1 MKLNNRGFAISS
13 MLYSILLLFLMLI
26 VGVLAILGNRKI
38 ILDKVKN
45 EIVTDLTQ
53 NKAFDIS
60 FEHKNILL
68 ANTSKVSDFTFSLM
82 DGVKVID
89 QNGNVIDTPITT
101 TSSPTF
107 NSAVNGTYTV
117 TYTANYQGNVIIAER
132 VIDVIDPITYE
143 YAYTGKEQQ
152 FVASSSGVYRTE
164 LWGAQGGKMIIDGGN
179 RNMSGKA
186 WCDPVG
192 YCRGGA
198 GAYTSGDIF
207 LTKDMKLYL
216 HVGGKGGDGAVLTVS
231 KGGYNGGGS
240 GEHDHSDDEA
250 LGGGGGA
257 TDVRVKS
264 GEWNNDVGLR
274 SRIMVASGGAG
285 AQEATSPAVG
295 GSLTSADTITS
306 KGATQTSGY
315 QFGKG
320 QDGAIPRINYPLPGA
335 GSGYYGGFS
344 TDSSN
349 NDWMYAASAGS
360 SYISGHVGSVAI
372 TSETNETPKS
382 GCADGTTDVQC
393 SYHYSGM
400 KFTNTKMKAG
410 NEEMPSH
417 DGTTTMIGNTG
428 DGYARVT
435 ALIIDNAKVAT
446 NLIKNSGYEE
456 GTTNWTLSN
465 SKIVTNVSKSGTSSL
480 QLQPNVTSMS
490 TQPMDIPIAN
500 HIYYGSVEFLS
511 SNTFAVADNRF
522 EWFLTDATNSLMVFA
537 RKGDKTATW
546 KKLSERLS
554 LTAPNA
560 GSWKIR
566 NFLVK
571 SNEVAYTDELFII
584 DLTEI
589 YGAGNEPSKE
599 WCDEN
604 ISYFDG
610 IGIVPNY

>member
-1 MKLNNRGFAISS
+1 M
-13 MLYSILLLFLMLI
+13 
-26 VGVLAILGNRKI
+26 
-38 ILDKVKN
+38 
-45 EIVTDLTQ
+45 
-53 NKAFDIS
+53 
-60 FEHKNILL
+60 
-68 ANTSKVSDFTFSLM
+68 
-82 DGVKVID
+82 
-89 QNGNVIDTPITT
+89 
-101 TSSPTF
+101 
-107 NSAVNGTYTV
+107 
-117 TYTANYQGNVIIAER
+117 
-132 VIDVIDPITYE
+132 
-143 YAYTGKEQQ
+143 
-152 FVASSSGVYRTE
+152 
-164 LWGAQGGKMIIDGGN
+164 
-179 RNMSGKA
+179 
-186 WCDPVG
+186 
-192 YCRGGA
+192 
-198 GAYTSGDIF
+198 
-207 LTKDMKLYL
+207 
-216 HVGGKGGDGAVLTVS
+216 
-231 KGGYNGGGS
+231 
-240 GEHDHSDDEA
+240 
-250 LGGGGGA
+250 
-257 TDVRVKS
+257 
-264 GEWNNDVGLR
+264 
-274 SRIMVASGGAG
+274 
-285 AQEATSPAVG
+285 
-295 GSLTSADTITS
+295 
-306 KGATQTSGY
+306 
-315 QFGKG
+315 
-320 QDGAIPRINYPLPGA
+320 PGA

-490 TQPMDIPIAN
+490 TQPMDIQIAN